1 MVKLKKVNESVKLR
15 KVNNKGN
22 LEIQLSLCEKNTVTF
37 DVDNMS
43 KITEYSLINMFMGA
57 STKQGHEIATK
68 SREIVKSLI
77 DEKTQHL
84 TPEERSI
91 VERIVHST
99 ADPEYADLTRISSD
113 FVSKSMRSISEGED
127 ILTDINMVKAGINT
141 YKGKV
146 SCYINHE
153 KTREIAKREDITRA
167 AAAMRVAAMEGFK
180 GIVAIGN
187 SPTALLE
194 VLLLLKKDEIKV
206 RSVIGVP
213 VGFVGAAE
221 AKKALSQTDIPHLI
235 TKGPKG
241 GTPVAVAAVNSLINL
256 IN

>member
-1 MVKLKKVNESVKLR
+1 
-15 KVNNKGN
+15 
-22 LEIQLSLCEKNTVTF
+22 
-37 DVDNMS
+37 MS
-43 KITEYSLINMFMGA
+43 KITEYSLVNMFMGA

-113 FVSKSMRSISEGED
+113 FVGKSLKFLKEGRD
-127 ILTDINMVKAGINT
+127 ILTDINRVKSGINT
-141 YKGKV
+141 YNGKV

-153 KTREIAKREDITRA
+153 NNREIAKRDDITRA
-167 AAAMRVAAMEGFK
+167 AAAVRVAVMEEFNGM
-180 GIVAIGN
+180 VVIGN

-194 VLLLLKKDEIKV
+194 VLELLRKDEIKV
-206 RSVIGVP
+206 QSVIGVP
-213 VGFVGAAE
+213 VGFVGASE
-221 AKKALSQTDIPHLI
+221 AKEALSKTDIPYLI

-241 GTPVAVAAVNSLINL
+241 GTPVAVAAINSLISL